1 MAFTSE
7 QEKEWLLEIKIINQ
21 HIISTMKKTTSNSRR
36 SFLRNAATIAAGI
49 SIVPRHVLGRG
60 FLAPSDQL
68 TKGIIGVGGM
78 GRGHI
83 PYAGT
88 RVVAI
93 CDVDQRHLSE
103 VAKSIGGGVKTFSDH
118 RELVSLPEVD
128 IVHIATPPHWHGI
141 MAVDAA
147 KAGKDI
153 WCEKPMTRT
162 IGEGKRVVE
171 AVKQYGRMF
180 RLNTWFRFEDNFYGM
195 NTTVK
200 PIKKL
205 VDSGLLGWPLT
216 VTVSK
221 TTGFDWKFYLVGK
234 TNLETQTV
242 PAELDYDRWLG
253 PAPYKPYNA
262 HRVHQ
267 TFRGYWDYDGGGLGD
282 MGQHYL
288 DPIQYFLGKDH
299 TSPVL
304 VEVDAE
310 QQHPDACGTFRK
322 ITYTYEDGCKI
333 ILDGE
338 AKDPN
343 AAYIE
348 GPKGKLFNGFK
359 SDIPN
364 LKEKLAM
371 MPDPEPQVT
380 NFLDSVKY
388 RTPFALNES
397 NGFRSCTI
405 INMGKI
411 ALQLGRS
418 LKFDPVNQVFIDD
431 AEANYLINP
440 PMRGPW
446 TI

>member
-1 MAFTSE
+1 MKPTS
-7 QEKEWLLEIKIINQ
+7 QK
-21 HIISTMKKTTSNSRR
+21 SRLR
-36 SFLRNAATIAAGI
+36 FLRNSATIVAGF

-60 FLAPSDQL
+60 FIPPSDQL
-68 TKGIIGVGGM
+68 TKGIVGVGGM

-93 CDVDQRHLSE
+93 CDVDTAHLKQ
-103 VAKSIGGGVKTFSDH
+103 AAGIIGGGVKTFH
-118 RELVSLPEVD
+118 NHHELIALPEVD

-141 MAVDAA
+141 ISIDAA

-153 WCEKPMTRT
+153 WCEKPMTST

-180 RLNTWFRFEDNFYGM
+180 RLNTWFRFSDNFYGM
-195 NTTVK
+195 NSPVK

-205 VDSGLLGWPLT
+205 VESGLLGWPLT

-221 TTGFDWKFYLVGK
+221 TTGFDWKFYWVGK
-234 TNLETQTV
+234 TQIEAQPV
-242 PAELDYDRWLG
+242 PASLDYDRWLG
-253 PAPYKPYNA
+253 PAPYKPYNE
-262 HRVHQ
+262 HRVHS

-282 MGQHYL
+282 MGQHYI
-288 DPIQYFLGKDH
+288 DPIQYFLGKDE
-299 TSPVL
+299 TSPVM

-322 ITYTYEDGCKI
+322 LTFTYEDGCKI

-348 GPKGKLFNGFK
+348 GPKGKLFAGFK

-364 LKEKLAM
+364 LAQKLAM

-405 INMGKI
+405 VNMGKI
-411 ALQLGRS
+411 ALQLGRT
-418 LKFDPVNQVFIDD
+418 LHFNPATQEFVND
-431 AEANYLINP
+431 AEANRLVNP
-440 PMRGPW
+440 PMRSPW
-446 TI
+446 NI

>member
-1 MAFTSE
+1 MNS
-7 QEKEWLLEIKIINQ
+7 KN
-21 HIISTMKKTTSNSRR
+21 NSRR
-36 SFLRNAATIAAGI
+36 NFIKNTATVLAGMTI
-49 SIVPRHVLGRG
+49 IPRHVLGRG

-93 CDVDQRHLSE
+93 CDVDKVHLKE
-103 VAKSIGGGVKTFSDH
+103 VADSIGGGVKTFHDH
-118 RELVSLPEVD
+118 RELVLLPEVD

-141 MAVDAA
+141 MSVDAA

-162 IGEGKRVVE
+162 IGEGKIVRE
-171 AVKQYGRMF
+171 AVAQYGRMF

-221 TTGFDWKFYLVGK
+221 TTGFDWKFYWVGK